1 MAKKILLCELNV
13 SEGRDGAKIK
23 IITDAL
29 TSTPNITIMDID
41 SDADHNRSVFT
52 WIGEP
57 EDVLSGAMNI
67 TQKTIEEI
75 DMTDHHGSHPRQG
88 AVDVVPFVPVR
99 NVEQEEALEIAR
111 RYGKFLG
118 GLGVPVYYYEEAAT
132 RPSRQNLVDIRKGQY
147 EALPEKMKSEDW
159 RPDEGPFAFVPRS
172 GVTVTGVRFPLVA
185 YNVNLRTDDIEVA
198 KAIAKRMRFSTGGL
212 RYCRA
217 IGLALEDKGMV
228 QVSMNLT
235 NFEKTPIPI
244 VYDMIKALADS
255 YGVGIAEAELVGPV
269 PLAALE
275 EVIRHSLRVRN
286 FNMEQI
292 IETHLLG

>member
-1 MAKKILLCELNV
+1 MKKILLCELNV
-13 SEGRDGAKIK
+13 SEGTDKAKIER
-23 IITDAL
+23 ITKAL
-29 TSTPNITIMDID
+29 ADTPKITIMDVD

-57 EDVLSGAMNI
+57 EDVLAGAINI
-67 TQKTIEEI
+67 TKIAIQEV
-75 DMTDHHGSHPRQG
+75 DMTKHVGSHPRMG

-99 NVEQEEALEIAR
+99 NVDKEEALEISHR
-111 RYGKFLG
+111 FGTFLG

-132 RPSRQNLVDIRKGQY
+132 KPSRQNLVDIRKGQY
-147 EALPEKMKSEDW
+147 EALPEKMQSEEW
-159 RPDEGPFAFVPRS
+159 RPDEGPFAFVPKS
-172 GVTVTGVRFPLVA
+172 GATVTGVRFPLVA
-185 YNVNLRTDDIEVA
+185 YNVNLRTDDLEIA
-198 KAIAKRMRFSTGGL
+198 KAIAKRMRFSSGGL

-235 NFEKTPIPI
+235 NFEKTPIPV
-244 VYDMIKALADS
+244 VYEMIKALADS